1 MSFFQSIF
9 NLFYP
14 ALCLTCGNHLVQNEF
29 ILCSTCRHKLAETD
43 FCESSN
49 NLIETALE
57 GRVPIVAGTALLYFR
72 KKGIVQSLIHSL
84 KYKGRQEVGLFFAR
98 WMGKQLKESERFKN
112 LDGIILVP
120 LHAKRYKQRGYN
132 QLTVFGNELS
142 KELEIPVYKDVLI
155 KIGQFKSQ
163 TKKDRFSRFD
173 KINERFHIV
182 DTNRLKGKHLLLI
195 DDVFTTGATLEACA
209 NEILKTPKVQISI
222 ATMVVS
228 DRY

>member
-43 FCESSN
+43 FCENSN